1 MNLTK
6 NLFFFY
12 FAITFPQMNVNTG
25 KNLKVTLLYFT
36 GEIFKSLKIWFLPNY
51 ICTFL
56 FFFPRSLKA

>member
-1 MNLTK
+1 
-6 NLFFFY
+6 
-12 FAITFPQMNVNTG
+12 MNVNTG

-56 FFFPRSLKA
+56 FFFRRSLKA